1 MSLNI
6 VIFGAG
12 IPGQFGYDFVQK
24 VRGEGHNV
32 TVFSHKEHIDKH
44 PQNIA
49 IQYGNYEEC
58 EKIFDKFLLD
68 NSSDIDLLIF
78 NQSGGI
84 YPVFN
89 NNDGYRSPNLREYQ
103 YTLNSQVVIPHL
115 FIGKTINK
123 MKDGSKTIFF
133 CNTSG
138 LTQEDRFREGTS
150 TLVGYVG
157 ANAWKVNMMYGYA
170 KSRTKNITYC
180 CLTPSIQYHTTEG
193 KERYKNQ
200 DFNILYNWV
209 FSVDDTANGKIKVY
223 WGDPV
228 VKTLETSYQAK

>member
-32 TVFSHKEHIDKH
+32 TVFSHKEHVDKH
-44 PQNIA
+44 PQNIT
-49 IQYGNYEEC
+49 IEYGDYQSC
-58 EKIFDKFLLD
+58 EKTFDQFLID
-68 NSSDIDLLIF
+68 NNSEIDFLIF
-78 NQSGGI
+78 NQSGGV
-84 YPVFN
+84 YPFFIR
-89 NNDGYRSPNLREYQ
+89 DGYEKPNLQQYQ

-115 FIGKTINK
+115 FISKTINK

-138 LTQEDRFREGTS
+138 LTLEDRFRMGTDV
-150 TLVGYVG
+150 LVGYVG

-170 KSRTKNITYC
+170 KARTKNITYC
-180 CLTPSIQYHTTEG
+180 CMAPSIRYHTPEG
-193 KERYKNQ
+193 VERYKNQ
-200 DFNILYNWV
+200 DFNLLYNWV
-209 FSVDDTANGKIKVY
+209 FSVDDTSNGKIMTC

-228 VKTLETSYQAK
+228 IRKLVTGYESQ